1 MFLCALNLLLFL
13 WMSPEYPGV
22 KVGQKARDFNLET
35 LSSTSR
41 RAVSLEQY
49 RGSVIMLDFW
59 ATWCEPCRDEL
70 PQLDRLQKKYAKEKF
85 VVIAISVD
93 NAAATA
99 REFLQKYNL
108 SLLAAWDRNKSVVS
122 AYDVQRMPSCYLIDA
137 TGKVRFVHYGFDDEY
152 IAAYENEIELLLN
165 EASNGNRTNKNA
177 GH

>member
-1 MFLCALNLLLFL
+1 MFLCTLCLLFL
-13 WMSPEYPGV
+13 SWLSPEYPGV
-22 KVGQKARDFNLET
+22 KVGQKAHDFNLET

-49 RGSVIMLDFW
+49 RGSVVMLDFW

-93 NAAATA
+93 NEAATA

-108 SLLAAWDRNKSVVS
+108 NLLAAWDRNKSVVS

-137 TGKVRFVHYGFDDEY
+137 AGKVRFVHYGFDDEY

-177 GH
+177 GR

>member
-1 MFLCALNLLLFL
+1 MVLNILCVVALW

-22 KVGQKARDFNLET
+22 KVGAAARDFSLET

-41 RAVSLEQY
+41 RTVTLEQH
-49 RGSVIMLDFW
+49 RGSVVMIDFW

-70 PQLDRLQKKYAKEKF
+70 PELDRLQKKFARDKF
-85 VVIAISVD
+85 AVIAINVD
-93 NAAATA
+93 NQAARA

-137 TGKVRFVHYGFDDEY
+137 TGKVRFVHYGFGDES
-152 IAAYENEIELLLN
+152 IATYENEIELLLN
-165 EASNGNRTNKNA
+165 EASNGNRIGKSA
-177 GH
+177 RR

>member
-1 MFLCALNLLLFL
+1 MLLSALFL
-13 WMSPEYPGV
+13 LISFWMSPEYPGI
-22 KVGQKARDFNLET
+22 KVGQKAHDFNLET

-41 RAVSLEQY
+41 RTVSLEQY

-70 PQLDRLQKKYAKEKF
+70 PQLDRLQKKFAKEKF

-93 NAAATA
+93 NEAATA
-99 REFLQKYNL
+99 REFLQKYDIN
-108 SLLAAWDRNKSVVS
+108 LLAAWDRNKSVVS

-165 EASNGNRTNKNA
+165 EVSNGNRTNKNA
-177 GH
+177 GR

>member
-1 MFLCALNLLLFL
+1 MLLSILSIVLFM
-13 WMSPEYPGV
+13 WRSPEYPGV

-49 RGSVIMLDFW
+49 RGSVVMLDFW

-70 PQLDRLQKKYAKEKF
+70 PELDRLQKKYAKEKF
-85 VVIAISVD
+85 VVIAVSVD
-93 NAAATA
+93 NEAATA

-108 SLLAAWDRNKSVVS
+108 NLLAAWDRNKSVVS

-137 TGKVRFVHYGFDDEY
+137 TGKVRFVHYGYDDEH

-165 EASNGNRTNKNA
+165 EASNGNRIGKNA
-177 GH
+177 GR

>member
-1 MFLCALNLLLFL
+1 MLLSTLSLTLIL
-13 WMSPEYPGV
+13 WMSSVVPGV
-22 KVGQKARDFNLET
+22 KVGQKARDFNLEI

-49 RGSVIMLDFW
+49 RGSVVMLDFW

-93 NAAATA
+93 NEVATA

-108 SLLAAWDRNKSVVS
+108 NLLAAWDRNKAVVS

-177 GH
+177 GR